1 MEEGEVLELYELHYS
16 DLMAMSSDLTAHPN
30 QLNHDLSTPS
40 PEERRRL
47 ETVRRS
53 VMETL
58 GPTGSG
64 LLSITGVPNASL
76 LRRRLLPLARKLAL
90 LDNDQRKRILK
101 ECGLGSDVPLKNPDR
116 KVSSF
121 AMQLKYTEFLESG
134 QAIYTPCSFARTD
147 LDADHSCLDSVS
159 GDDDYKNL
167 GHRMMQ
173 LGLCLAQVCDKAIGG
188 KELEKSLLESG
199 TAKGR
204 LIHYHSALDNVLG
217 KETARRNLGSSR
229 KMGNAKTSKG
239 YPLLSADSAFV
250 ENGSHEKLWQ
260 QWHYD
265 YGIFTVLTAPMF
277 LVPSHLSENGI
288 TSQLPSVTYAEECSY
303 PGGNSYLQVF
313 HPNNN
318 AVVMVKA
325 SPESFIV
332 QVGESADIISKGKLR
347 PTLHC
352 VTRPEKMDYLSRET
366 FVVFL
371 QPSWSKT
378 FSLSGYNGSQRSC
391 LDDRWSGEENGSSR
405 PGSKDLKE
413 HIHKMVPPLSS
424 RLKDGMTFA
433 EFARETTKRYYGGG
447 GLQSN
452 S

>member
-1 MEEGEVLELYELHYS
+1 
-16 DLMAMSSDLTAHPN
+16 
-30 QLNHDLSTPS
+30 
-40 PEERRRL
+40 
-47 ETVRRS
+47 
-53 VMETL
+53 
-58 GPTGSG
+58 
-64 LLSITGVPNASL
+64 
-76 LRRRLLPLARKLAL
+76 
-90 LDNDQRKRILK
+90 
-101 ECGLGSDVPLKNPDR
+101 
-116 KVSSF
+116 
-121 AMQLKYTEFLESG
+121 
-134 QAIYTPCSFARTD
+134 
-147 LDADHSCLDSVS
+147 
-159 GDDDYKNL
+159 
-167 GHRMMQ
+167 
-173 LGLCLAQVCDKAIGG
+173 
-188 KELEKSLLESG
+188 
-199 TAKGR
+199 
-204 LIHYHSALDNVLG
+204 
-217 KETARRNLGSSR
+217 
-229 KMGNAKTSKG
+229 
-239 YPLLSADSAFV
+239 
-250 ENGSHEKLWQ
+250 
-260 QWHYD
+260 
-265 YGIFTVLTAPMF
+265 MF
-277 LVPSHLSENGI
+277 LVPSHLSE
-288 TSQLPSVTYAEECSY
+288 TEECSY

>member
-47 ETVRRS
+47 ETV
-53 VMETL
+53 
-58 GPTGSG
+58 
-64 LLSITGVPNASL
+64 
-76 LRRRLLPLARKLAL
+76 RRRLLPLARKLAL

-147 LDADHSCLDSVS
+147 LDADNSCLDSVS
-159 GDDDYKNL
+159 GDDDYKNLADVFKEL

-239 YPLLSADSAFV
+239 YTLLSAERQLEHSAFV

-378 FSLSGYNGSQRSC
+378 FSLSGYNGSQHSC
-391 LDDRWSGEENGSSR
+391 SR